1 MSCHDIGRGMNTETS
16 WLDREYTKNSIFAIT
31 LIAKTIKNI
40 MESAQIPMEEAM
52 ETAKIPEDVRG
63 SVIEYIQKNR

>member
-1 MSCHDIGRGMNTETS
+1 
-16 WLDREYTKNSIFAIT
+16 
-31 LIAKTIKNI
+31 

-63 SVIEYIQKNR
+63 PVIEYIQKNRWNEKPPGLYREHDTILAVSIGAINQVNFRCNQSAPSGI